1 MEIDGCVLPEDRFYD
16 LEHDVWVLTGPAG
29 TPATLGILASFA
41 AFAGRFLSVGFR
53 PNQGTIRRGQSLAT
67 VESAR
72 LTAPVRMPLDGIVL
86 EQNTELG
93 RRPKLLNDAPYDRG
107 WIVRVRL
114 LEPETLTARLATA
127 SAVRNTLAAK
137 IRELRIRC
145 YPATPDLEMYEIG
158 SECAAILVRLDQE
171 VARRS
176 PEEVI
181 LLVTDD
187 PTSPIEMV
195 RWSDRSGHPVL
206 HHRVEG
212 NLHHFLVRKEAS
224 PTPRLWPGPREPEN
238 PT

>member
-1 MEIDGCVLPEDRFYD
+1 MEIDGCALPEDRLYD
-16 LEHDVWVLTGPAG
+16 LEHDVWVLPGPDG
-29 TPATLGILASFA
+29 TPATVGILASFA

-53 PNQGTIRRGQSLAT
+53 PHEGTIRRGQSLAT
-67 VESAR
+67 VESTR
-72 LTAPVRMPLDGIVL
+72 LTAPVRMPLDGMVL
-86 EQNTELG
+86 EQNADL
-93 RRPKLLNDAPYDRG
+93 RSRPKLLNDAPYDRG

-114 LEPETLTARLATA
+114 REPDTLTARLATA
-127 SAVRNTLAAK
+127 SAIRDPLAAK

-145 YPATPDLEMYEIG
+145 YPAAPDLEMYEIG

-176 PEEVI
+176 PEDVI

-212 NLHHFLVRKEAS
+212 NLHHFLVRKEAR
-224 PTPRLWPGPREPEN
+224 PTPRLWPGPRESEN